1 MAEDGRRLSE
11 VLAELASMAADP
23 FDVVE
28 LMQLASDRAC
38 KALSCD
44 AALILLTL
52 DGESLAAAGSSGGM
66 HNVDELLALRATPCH
81 ESLTTGECVVYTDDD
96 VPERFADF
104 AAFAGIL
111 GVRGAL
117 SVPMRHRDDVI
128 GTLCLVRTQRR
139 HFLSHTIEDA
149 RRLADVIAAGVVRE
163 QQHRAALA
171 VTAQLEHALQSRV
184 VVEQAKGMVAA
195 ELRVGIDEALD
206 CLRRYARARQ
216 LRLADV
222 AADIVN
228 RRLPA
233 SILQGESSRH
243 SGS

>member
-1 MAEDGRRLSE
+1 MDEDRRLLSE

-23 FDVVE
+23 IDVVE

-38 KALSCD
+38 RALSCD

-52 DGESLAAAGSSGGM
+52 DGESLAPAGSSRGM
-66 HNVDELLALRATPCH
+66 QNVDELLGLEATPCH
-81 ESLTTGECVVYTDDD
+81 ESMMTGECIVYADDD

-149 RRLADVIAAGVVRE
+149 RRLADVIAAGIIRE

-171 VTAQLEHALQSRV
+171 VTAQLEHALQSRII
-184 VVEQAKGMVAA
+184 VEQAKGMVAA
-195 ELRVGIDEALD
+195 ELQVGIDDALD
-206 CLRRYARARQ
+206 LLRRFARSRQ
-216 LRLADV
+216 QRLADI
-222 AADIVN
+222 ADDVVN
-228 RRLPA
+228 RRLAA
-233 SILQGESSRH
+233 SSLLGEPSRNI
-243 SGS
+243 GS